1 MDFCQFY
8 MDLGH
13 CQKDSA
19 AHYQILSMYTLELN
33 DKTQIFNTFHKL
45 LDKVSKVVI

>member
-1 MDFCQFY
+1 MDFCQLY

-33 DKTQIFNTFHKL
+33 DRTQILNTFPKL
-45 LDKVSKVVI
+45 LDKISKVVV